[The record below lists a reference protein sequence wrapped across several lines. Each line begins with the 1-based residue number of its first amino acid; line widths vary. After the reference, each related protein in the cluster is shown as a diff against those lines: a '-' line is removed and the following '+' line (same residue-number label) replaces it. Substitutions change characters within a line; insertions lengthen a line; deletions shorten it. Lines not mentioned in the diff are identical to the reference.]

1 LPSGDFTNRL
11 NASFDRKGAAIS
23 ALLGSV
29 NLPIISEIASSLES
43 VVENSLSMETVM
55 FASFCNTKVADE

>member
-11 NASFDRKGAAIS
+11 KASFDRKGAAIS

-29 NLPIISEIASSLES
+29 NLPIVSEIASSLES
-43 VVENSLSMETVM
+43 VVESSLSMENSGIR
-55 FASFCNTKVADE
+55 FFLQYQSR

>member
-11 NASFDRKGAAIS
+11 KASFDRKGAAIS

-29 NLPIISEIASSLES
+29 NLPIVSEIASSLES
-43 VVENSLSMETVM
+43 VVESSLSMETVV
-55 FASFCNTKVADE
+55 FASFCNIKVADE